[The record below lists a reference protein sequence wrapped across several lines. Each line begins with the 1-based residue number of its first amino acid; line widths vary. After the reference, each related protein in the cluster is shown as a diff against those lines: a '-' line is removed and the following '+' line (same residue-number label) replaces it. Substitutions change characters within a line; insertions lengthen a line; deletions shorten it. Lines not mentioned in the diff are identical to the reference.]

1 MRYKRLLAQPVSGAS
16 LAVLRMAVG
25 AVMALEAYS
34 LCRPSPST
42 MGQIPLEVF
51 YTRADSHLTFPYA
64 GFQWLPLL
72 PAHGIYVVVG
82 LMALAGVTMALGLC
96 YRLSTAMVFLTWGY
110 LYAVESTRTYWM
122 SYYYLELLV
131 VFLLIWMP
139 AARRYSVDAWLG
151 RKRNPPVAVP
161 YWTIF
166 LLRGQLFITYFY
178 AGVAKINSDWLVQ
191 LEPVRY
197 YLSKAR
203 AMTDFAP
210 YLSPA
215 HLDLLKQV
223 LLSDALAYFISYAG
237 LMFDLSAGFL
247 LLFRRTRIFGMILM
261 LIFHAT
267 NHFILFDD
275 IEWFPLVGMTTALI
289 FLDPDWPERFWK
301 WLRRPKFA
309 KPDWGW
315 FAAGGVLFPVVGAA
329 LGWKLRPG
337 RPLAEMKEPIRP
349 GRFAALLVVIW
360 LAWQVLIPIRH
371 YFIPGD
377 ARFTWEGLSFSWR
390 LKAEVY
396 RSTPLTLTVEDPA
409 IISRSEAGLPRIDWS
424 RWLGEGVIYRTIT
437 PGQIDWPHLPEIMV
451 LLEQEI
457 GERIIYNP
465 CSGVATCRTEAES
478 RARVSRIWQ
487 DLYGRNPQTV
497 HRTFAYP
504 RVINAYV
511 AALQAKG
518 EAVEIPTD
526 VEAARKMVTA
536 LLEKHGRE
544 GDGRM
549 LPVLRRVTPFGMDAD
564 ISPDV
569 PFLVIDDETLYHP
582 AATNT
587 TRVDRR
593 SWVNSACTR
602 SPNGAGPA
610 EVNVGQEP
618 LVIYTADITVET
630 TDFLPRALVF
640 DLQDHPEQPAAISW
654 NYLQELSKS
663 EAMHVSMQ
671 PFFLRRYSRHVA
683 DLWQKEYGHRP
694 LVHAATEVS
703 LNGRPVQRL
712 VDPKADLARVPV
724 NWFGHNPWIR
734 DLEAPQLQMDGL
746 VPRKN

>member
-1 MRYKRLLAQPVSGAS
+1 MRFKRLLAQPVSAAS

-72 PAHGIYVVVG
+72 PPHGIYVVVG

-96 YRLSTAMVFLTWGY
+96 YRLSAAMVFLTWGY

-131 VFLLIWMP
+131 LFLLVWMP
-139 AARRYSVDAWLG
+139 AARGYSLDAWLG

-166 LLRGQLFITYFY
+166 LLRGQLLITYFY
-178 AGVAKINSDWLVQ
+178 AGVAKFNSDWLVQ

-210 YLSPA
+210 YLNPA
-215 HLDLLKQV
+215 HLDLLKRA
-223 LLSDALAYFISYAG
+223 LLSDALAYFISYVG
-237 LMFDLSAGFL
+237 LMFDLSVGFL

-289 FLDPDWPERFWK
+289 FLDPDWPERLWK
-301 WLRRPKFA
+301 WLRRPRFA

-315 FAAGGVLFPVVGAA
+315 FVAGGVLFPVVGAA
-329 LGWKLRPG
+329 LGWKLRPA
-337 RPLAEMKEPIRP
+337 RPLAGMKEPIRP
-349 GRFAALLVVIW
+349 GRFAAPLVVIW
-360 LAWQVLIPIRH
+360 LVWQVLIPIRH
-371 YFIPGD
+371 YFISGD

-409 IISRSEAGLPRIDWS
+409 IISSSEAGLPRIDWT
-424 RWLGEGVIYRTIT
+424 RWLGERVIYRTIT
-437 PGQIDWPHLPEIMV
+437 PDQIDWPHLPEIMV

-478 RARVSRIWQ
+478 RGRVSQIWQ

-497 HRTFAYP
+497 HRTFSYP

-511 AALQAKG
+511 AALRAKG

-526 VEAARKMVTA
+526 AEAARQMVAA
-536 LLEKHGRE
+536 LLKKHGRE

-582 AATNT
+582 GATNP

-618 LVIYTADITVET
+618 LVIYAVDITVET
-630 TDFLPRALVF
+630 KDFLPQALIF

-654 NYLQELSKS
+654 NYLQELSTS

-671 PFFLRRYSRHVA
+671 PFFLRRYARHVA
-683 DLWQKEYGHRP
+683 DLWQKDYGHRP

-703 LNGRPVQRL
+703 LNGRPMQRL

-734 DLEAPQLQMDGL
+734 DLEVPQLQSDGL